1 MLVRLAS
8 VFVSFGLL
16 GTAGGGTFASPPP
29 EQRASIVVEDRAEV
43 PSPMPVRA
51 LPDRASVRKALEA
64 RRTKNLAAF
73 RAYRKGGVYP
83 HNRWRMGPLNVWIDT
98 DGHLCA
104 AATMIGKDGKEA
116 LVRKT
121 AETDNNIRLQNVIDG
136 ELLDWMLTSGFTI
149 EEIDRI
155 QAPSIYPDESM
166 MKTEDALRAED
177 ARLSKLYA
185 ETDAALVKQSK
196 RGLDTATDR
205 LMKNPALAWR
215 LLDGTL

>member
-1 MLVRLAS
+1 MLRLAS
-8 VFVSFGLL
+8 VFVTFGLL
-16 GTAGGGTFASPPP
+16 GSAVGGTFAAAPP
-29 EQRASIVVEDRAEV
+29 EHGAVVEDRAEIPV
-43 PSPMPVRA
+43 AMPVRVA
-51 LPDRASVRKALEA
+51 PDRASVRKALAE

-83 HNRWRMGPLNVWIDT
+83 HNRWRMGPLNVWID
-98 DGHLCA
+98 DEGHLCA
-104 AATMIGKDGKEA
+104 AATMISKDGKDA
-116 LVRKT
+116 LVKKT
-121 AETDNNIRLQNVIDG
+121 GETNNNIRLSNVLEG

-155 QAPSIYPDESM
+155 QAPAVYPDDM
-166 MKTEDALRAED
+166 MKSEDALRAED
-177 ARLSKLYA
+177 ARLAKLYA

-205 LMKNPALAWR
+205 LMKNPTLAWR

>member
-1 MLVRLAS
+1 MLLRFAS
-8 VFVSFGLL
+8 VFVAFGLL
-16 GTAGGGTFASPPP
+16 GSSATGGTFASPPP
-29 EQRASIVVEDRAEV
+29 EQVAVVSDRMEA
-43 PSPMPVRA
+43 PAPMPVRA

-64 RRTKNLAAF
+64 RRTKNLASF

-83 HNRWRMGPLNVWIDT
+83 HNKWRMGPLNVWIDE

-104 AATMIGKDGKEA
+104 AATMISKDGKDE
-116 LVRKT
+116 LVKKT
-121 AETDNNIRLQNVIDG
+121 GETNNNIRLQNVLEG
-136 ELLDWMLTSGFTI
+136 ELLDWIMTSGFTI

-155 QAPSIYPDESM
+155 QAPMIYPDDSM

-185 ETDAALVKQSK
+185 ATDAFLVKQSK

>member
-8 VFVSFGLL
+8 VFIAVGLL
-16 GTAGGGTFASPPP
+16 GSSATGGTFASPPP
-29 EQRASIVVEDRAEV
+29 EQVSDRTEV
-43 PSPMPVRA
+43 PAPMPVRA
-51 LPDRASVRKALEA
+51 LPDRASVRQALEA
-64 RRTKNLAAF
+64 RRTKNLASF

-83 HNRWRMGPLNVWIDT
+83 HNKWRMGPLNVWIDD

-104 AATMIGKDGKEA
+104 AATMIKKDGKDE
-116 LVRKT
+116 LVKKT
-121 AETDNNIRLQNVIDG
+121 GETNNNIRLQNVLEG
-136 ELLDWMLTSGFTI
+136 ELLDWILTSGFTI

-155 QAPSIYPDESM
+155 QAPMVYPDDSM

-185 ETDAALVKQSK
+185 ATDTFLVKQTK

-205 LMKNPALAWR
+205 LMKHPALAWR
-215 LLDGTL
+215 LLDSME